1 MVSKSSEK
9 LEVNVTFSMKS
20 FDRRYLE
27 ILMGSSDFQTGSEP
41 LRKCK
46 VGYKIA
52 WKGFPAMFVG
62 DTV

>member
-1 MVSKSSEK
+1 MVSDSSET
-9 LEVNVTFSMKS
+9 LEVNVKLSMKS

-27 ILMGSSDFQTGSEP
+27 ILMASHDFPTGSQP
-41 LRKCK
+41 LSKCK

>member
-1 MVSKSSEK
+1 MASEFSQT
-9 LEVNVTFSMKS
+9 LEVNVKLSMKS

-27 ILMGSSDFQTGSEP
+27 ILMESHDFPTGSEP
-41 LRKCK
+41 LSKCK

-52 WKGFPAMFVG
+52 WKGVPAMYIG